1 VVVGCTG
8 EGTENMDVKA
18 APDVKLLTVP
28 QVAVALNLSDSKIWH
43 MVASGELDSV
53 KIGWSRRVPASTV
66 DEYIK
71 SLQTAG
77 DAA

>member
-18 APDVKLLTVP
+18 VPDVKLLTVP
-28 QVAVALNLSDSKIWH
+28 QVAVMLNLSDSKVWH

-53 KIGWSRRVPASTV
+53 KIGWSRRLAASTV
-66 DEYIK
+66 DGYIK